1 MILSVTASLVSLAAA
16 LLDMEGLEC
25 FGKTVKQE
33 QKLET
38 TPVMISS
45 HDYFMIDKLSFLT
58 SERRLLWV

>member
-25 FGKTVKQE
+25 FGKTVKRE

-38 TPVMISS
+38 TPVMIFS
-45 HDYFMIDKLSFLT
+45 HDYFKIDKLSLT

>member
-38 TPVMISS
+38 TSVMIFS
-45 HDYFMIDKLSFLT
+45 HDYFKIDKLSLT